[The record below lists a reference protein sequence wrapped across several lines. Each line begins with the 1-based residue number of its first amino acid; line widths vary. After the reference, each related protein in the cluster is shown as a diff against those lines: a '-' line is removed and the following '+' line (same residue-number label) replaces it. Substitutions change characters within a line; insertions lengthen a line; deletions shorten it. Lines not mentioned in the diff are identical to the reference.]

1 MPVDMQLGR
10 LHGLMA
16 PLFDSTE
23 GSLLRR
29 LPLKAIN
36 LWHRTVNR
44 RQVEFNRR
52 TVALLASIME
62 REEDHW
68 AKADDAHARAA
79 AALTRAD
86 GALKR
91 AQASVEAAE
100 SNRDLVHRL
109 ADEIHGLHRWVQ
121 QLHENEQEFSDRAA
135 YIDRRI
141 NELMLQARE
150 LKDPAASDL
159 EATETRVVDP
169 ERVERLRAEPGGPR
183 LNVGCGSDIRD
194 AYINVDGRELPG
206 VDVVADVRRLPFEPG
221 TVAELFSSHTI
232 EHFREHQLRTAILPH
247 WVALLRP
254 GGQLRVLCPDL
265 DGLLSRVQDAS
276 MGLEELRLYLY
287 GAQDYVGNDHYA
299 SYNADLL
306 TRVLEEQGLIDI
318 EVVAT
323 DRLANGCPEIELVG
337 SKPA

>member
-10 LHGLMA
+10 LHALMA

-29 LPLKAIN
+29 LPLKAVN

-44 RQVEFNRR
+44 KQVEFNRR
-52 TVALLASIME
+52 TVALLASIMA
-62 REEDHW
+62 REELHW
-68 AKADDAHARAA
+68 AKADDAHARAVS
-79 AALTRAD
+79 ALSRAD
-86 GALKR
+86 GALAR
-91 AQASVEAAE
+91 AQAAVDGVDI
-100 SNRDLVHRL
+100 NRDTVQRL
-109 ADEIHGLHRWVQ
+109 AEEIHGLHRWVQ
-121 QLHENEQEFSDRAA
+121 QLHENEQEFSERAA

-150 LKDPAASDL
+150 LKEPAASDL
-159 EATETRVVDP
+159 DATETRIVDP
-169 ERVERLRAEPGGPR
+169 ERVERLRAEAGGPR
-183 LNVGCGSDIRD
+183 LNVGCGSDVRE

-221 TVAELFSSHTI
+221 TVAELYSSHTI
-232 EHFREHQLRTAILPH
+232 EHFREHQLRTAVLPH

-265 DGLLSRVQDAS
+265 DGLLRRVQDSS

-287 GAQDYVGNDHYA
+287 GAQDYVGNDHFA

-306 TRVLEEQGLIDI
+306 AKVLEEQGLVDI

-337 SKPA
+337 LKPG